1 MRLHERE
8 RTGMNDRT
16 SIGKEQE
23 QGMNED
29 KEKQGQGNYKGH
41 TRTSN

>member
-1 MRLHERE
+1 MRGKGHEW
-8 RTGMNDRT
+8 TI
-16 SIGKEQE
+16 IGKEQE

-29 KEKQGQGNYKGH
+29 KEKQGPGNYKGH